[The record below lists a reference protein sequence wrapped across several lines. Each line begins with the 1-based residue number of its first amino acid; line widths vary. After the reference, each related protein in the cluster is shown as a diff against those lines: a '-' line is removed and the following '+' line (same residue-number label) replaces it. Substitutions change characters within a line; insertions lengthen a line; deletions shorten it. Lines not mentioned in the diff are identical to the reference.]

1 MDRDMS
7 EVHLWVLPLDIARGL
22 QVGHLL
28 DEGERDRAAGFRQ
41 RDDAVRYEAGR
52 VLLRVAAADLL
63 GRRAQ
68 DVRLTRHCPVCGS
81 TEHGRPVVAGAGD
94 RAHLS
99 LTHGGDVIAVAAAVE
114 PVGIDVEPHGRP
126 RDLDG
131 LAQQVL
137 TAAERAAIGPAP
149 RAAGASPFHDLWTLK
164 EAFIKACGLTLDD
177 LGEIDVLAALAGPAW
192 IEHGSFRLL
201 CRRLELAPGHAGAL
215 ASSGARIL
223 TQDAVGAVRS
233 LAASVPAGPEDD
245 P

>member
-7 EVHLWVLPLDIARGL
+7 EVRLWVLPLDTARGL
-22 QVGHLL
+22 RVDHLL
-28 DEGERDRAAGFRQ
+28 DDGERDRSARFMQ

-52 VLLRVAAADLL
+52 VLLRLAAADLL
-63 GRRAQ
+63 GRRAR
-68 DVRLTRHCPVCGS
+68 DVRLTRHCPVCHS
-81 TEHGRPVVAGAGD
+81 TEHGRPVVAGAAD

-99 LTHGGDVIAVAAAVE
+99 LTHGGDVIAVAAAAE
-114 PVGIDVEPHGRP
+114 PVGIDVEPHGRR
-126 RDLDG
+126 RDLD
-131 LAQQVL
+131 AIAHDVL
-137 TAAERAAIGPAP
+137 TAAERAAIDPAG
-149 RAAGASPFHDLWTLK
+149 RAAGPSQFHDLWTLK

-233 LAASVPAGPEDD
+233 LAASMPAGSEDD